1 MALPKEAYCHLSLDC
16 ESECCPR
23 RMSMDEAIDIYA
35 KGRLAMFA
43 DYRGECVFAA
53 QLAAK
58 YGPMHTSMDWLRI
71 DKIEAEIRRRRND
84 RKAKKR

>member
-1 MALPKEAYCHLSLDC
+1 MALPKEAYCHLSMDC
-16 ESECCPR
+16 DNENCPR
-23 RMSMDEAIDIYA
+23 RMGMDEAIDIYE

-53 QLAAK
+53 RLGAK
-58 YGPMHTSMDWLRI
+58 HGPMHTSMGWLRI
-71 DKIEAEIRRRRND
+71 DKIEAEIRRRRNA